1 MYFYGGITLKTISE
15 TKNTIVGGSPV
26 AIMSDLS
33 WEEYLVI
40 YYFRCCFESSQ
51 ALLEVHEEFS
61 FYLGSEEADK
71 TLGALKFL
79 FSKLQSKGR
88 RHLVRHDLNCKCVG
102 VDENCFAQLVTRS
115 THADKKDAIL
125 IGILLSDADLAPELV
140 YAAEDF
146 AMGVKSLLK
155 VIGSTSKDSKPMS
168 RVLYN

>member
-1 MYFYGGITLKTISE
+1 MGEKTLKKISG
-15 TKNTIVGGSPV
+15 TKTKIKGGSPIAV
-26 AIMSDLS
+26 ISDLT
-33 WEEYLVI
+33 WEEHLIV
-40 YYFRCCFESSQ
+40 YYFRCCFEGSE

-71 TLGALKFL
+71 TVGALKFL

-115 THADKKDAIL
+115 THTDKKDAIL

-140 YAAEDF
+140 YAAEDL